1 MADLDFSINLA
12 AAPNEVFAFF
22 VPQRMPLWYGTEM
35 DACFEVERGASE
47 FAAGQ
52 KVRITGYLKGH
63 PVTLTAIISAYEWE
77 KLLEWQFEDSYGVRG
92 FQRWELKA
100 VERLSDSSPASPNAP
115 RLPSAKSGDA
125 SPFARATRVTMR
137 DAYRL
142 PGLYGRIVDVILTRF
157 AVSMRDRSWLDRLDR
172 LVGRR

>member
-1 MADLDFSINLA
+1 MADLDFSIDIA

-35 DACFEVERGASE
+35 NACFEVERGVSE

-52 KVRITGYLKGH
+52 KVHITGHLKGH
-63 PVTLTAIISAYEWE
+63 AVTLTAIISAYEWE
-77 KLLEWQFEDSYGVRG
+77 KVLEWQFEDSYGVRG
-92 FQRWELKA
+92 FQSWELTPA
-100 VERLSDSSPASPNAP
+100 ERVSDSSPASRNAP
-115 RLPSAKSGDA
+115 GLTSAKSADA
-125 SPFARATRVTMR
+125 GQLARATRVRMR
-137 DAYRL
+137 DSYRM

-172 LVGRR
+172 LVSPR

>member
-1 MADLDFSINLA
+1 MADLDFSIDIA

-35 DACFEVERGASE
+35 DPCFEVERGASE

-52 KVRITGYLKGH
+52 KVRITGHLKGH
-63 PVTLTAIISAYEWE
+63 PVTLTAFISAYEWE

-92 FQRWELKA
+92 FQRWELTA
-100 VERLSDSSPASPNAP
+100 RERVSDLPPANATAGP
-115 RLPSAKSGDA
+115 PSAKSEDA
-125 SPFARATRVTMR
+125 AQLARATRVTMR
-137 DAYRL
+137 DSYRM
-142 PGLYGRIVDVILTRF
+142 PGLYGRIADVILTRF

-172 LVGRR
+172 LASRR